1 MNRHVRALALILA
14 VQLAVL
20 GGVLFW
26 NQRAASTPA
35 GALLEIDR
43 TKVDGLVIVDDKGA
57 RLKLQ
62 RTEAGWTLP
71 DSQGLPVDGEKVSQ
85 LLDKLIAASAPWP
98 VATSSESAKRF
109 EVAADK
115 FQREIQLLEHDKVV
129 GDLYFG
135 TSPGFKKVHA
145 RNADSDDVYAVAF
158 ANYEATARAD
168 DWLDKALLKPNGD
181 VTALSRP
188 DHWRVQRD
196 GEVWS
201 LDGIAHGETTKQ
213 DVVGDLVNKVVN
225 LRVMGT
231 AEVPAADAV
240 PVLLLTARTANGE
253 FDYRFYQ
260 AAAEERLHRDSQ
272 RPGWRLQSG
281 RVRGRAADQ
290 RPRRPRFRRLR
301 AAAGACRNG
310 SAKRESPYKAARK
323 TTGEIDRNLKNR
335 QACLFFRPS
344 VLSSLGRSQRSSA
357 SLPLPYLN
365 CLNS

>member
-35 GALLEIDR
+35 GTLLAIDR
-43 TKVDGLVIVDDKGA
+43 TKVDGLVIVDEKGA

-62 RTEAGWTLP
+62 RTDAGWTLP

-85 LLDKLIAASAPWP
+85 FLDKLIAASAPWP

-115 FQREIQLLEHDKVV
+115 FQREIQLLEDDKVV

-145 RNADSDDVYAVAF
+145 RNAESDDIYAVAF
-158 ANYEATARAD
+158 ANYEATAHAD

-201 LDGIAHGETTKQ
+201 LDGIARGETTKQ

-225 LRVMGT
+225 LRVMGA
-231 AEVPAADAV
+231 AEVPATDAE

-260 AAAEERLHRDSQ
+260 PQPKSDFI
-272 RPGWRLQSG
+272 
-281 RVRGRAADQ
+281 VT
-290 RPRRPRFRRLR
+290 
-301 AAAGACRNG
+301 RNG
-310 SAKRESPYKAARK
+310 QDGAFKVAAYVAEPLIKDRADLVSDGSAPTPTPAAMP
-323 TTGEIDRNLKNR
+323 
-335 QACLFFRPS
+335 AP
-344 VLSSLGRSQRSSA
+344 SA
-357 SLPLPYLN
+357 SPLTKPAAKPQAE
-365 CLNS
+365 STGT

>member
-62 RTEAGWTLP
+62 RTDAGWTLP
-71 DSQGLPVDGEKVSQ
+71 DSQGLPADGEKVSQ

-145 RNADSDDVYAVAF
+145 RNANSDDVYAVAF
-158 ANYEATARAD
+158 ANYEATARTD

-225 LRVMGT
+225 LRVMGA

-260 AAAEERLHRDSQ
+260 PQPKSDFI
-272 RPGWRLQSG
+272 
-281 RVRGRAADQ
+281 VT
-290 RPRRPRFRRLR
+290 
-301 AAAGACRNG
+301 RNG
-310 SAKRESPYKAARK
+310 QDGAFKVAAYVAEPLIKERADLVSDGSAQTPAPATTPAPSANPLTKAPAK
-323 TTGEIDRNLKNR
+323 PQAKSTGT
-335 QACLFFRPS
+335 
-344 VLSSLGRSQRSSA
+344 
-357 SLPLPYLN
+357 
-365 CLNS
+365 